1 MVDDATMAG
10 AVVGMLLGFGVFLF
24 VLVAAL
30 YVYSS
35 LALMAIAK
43 KLKMEN
49 PWMAWIPFVNLYL
62 VVKIAGVPVWSLLG
76 IIFVFVPFI
85 GPFVMIGLTIWW
97 WWKICE
103 NLGKPNWWGILM
115 AMPIIN
121 LVMLGILAWGK

>member
-10 AVVGMLLGFGVFLF
+10 AMVGVLLGLGVFMF
-24 VLVAAL
+24 VLVAAV

-35 LALMAIAK
+35 LALMTIAK
-43 KLKMEN
+43 KLNMEK

-62 VVKIAGVPVWSLLG
+62 MVKMANVPVWSLLG
-76 IIFVFVPFI
+76 VLLIFVPFI
-85 GPFVMIGLTIWW
+85 GPFVLVGLMVWW

-115 AMPIIN
+115 VVPLIG
-121 LVMLGILAWGK
+121 LVMMGILAWGK